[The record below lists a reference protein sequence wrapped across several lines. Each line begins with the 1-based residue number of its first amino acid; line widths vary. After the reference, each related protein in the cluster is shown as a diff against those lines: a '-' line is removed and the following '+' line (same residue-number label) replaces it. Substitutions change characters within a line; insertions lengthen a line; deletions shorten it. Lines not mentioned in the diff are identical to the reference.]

1 MNIEIVTQNA
11 KYSTVV
17 VTIDGE
23 SYIVNVSPIKG
34 KRGRGVSFSLQND
47 RHQFADA
54 MSDSVSM
61 YLRPQEV

>member
-1 MNIEIVTQNA
+1 MNIEIVTKNA
-11 KYSTVV
+11 KWAEIV

-23 SYIVNVSPIKG
+23 PYIVNVAPVKSR
-34 KRGRGVSFSLQND
+34 RGRGVSFSLQND